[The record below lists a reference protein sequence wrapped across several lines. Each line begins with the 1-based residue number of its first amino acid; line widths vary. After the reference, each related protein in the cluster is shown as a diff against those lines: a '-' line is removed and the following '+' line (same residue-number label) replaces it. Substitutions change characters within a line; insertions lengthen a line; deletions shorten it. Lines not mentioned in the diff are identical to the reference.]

1 MTVGQLIYIAKKQK
15 ATVGVKSTRGK
26 KNGGRKMDFLIE
38 FSVFGLFLVLDYIVG
53 DKRAKELKEQNE
65 KLWNMLENLSGVNKQ
80 VLQKYTV
87 KLVEIMNE
95 KKNNEHRVY
104 NYTCPNCHTIL
115 SEVENCNYCP
125 ECGTRLDLSKNE

>member
-1 MTVGQLIYIAKKQK
+1 MNLLI
-15 ATVGVKSTRGK
+15 
-26 KNGGRKMDFLIE
+26 DFV
-38 FSVFGLFLVLDYIVG
+38 VFGLYLLLVYIIG

-95 KKNNEHRVY
+95 NEK
-104 NYTCPNCHTIL
+104 
-115 SEVENCNYCP
+115 
-125 ECGTRLDLSKNE
+125 GD

>member
-1 MTVGQLIYIAKKQK
+1 MLGGQLIYIAKKQK
-15 ATVGVKSTRGK
+15 ATVGVKNTRGK
-26 KNGGRKMDFLIE
+26 KNGGRKMNLLIDFV
-38 FSVFGLFLVLDYIVG
+38 VFGLYLLLVYIIG

-95 KKNNEHRVY
+95 KKNNEHCVY
-104 NYTCPNCHTIL
+104 NYTCPNCNEIL
-115 SEVENCNYCP
+115 SEV
-125 ECGTRLDLSKNE
+125 

>member
-1 MTVGQLIYIAKKQK
+1 MLKFCLITIA
-15 ATVGVKSTRGK
+15 
-26 KNGGRKMDFLIE
+26 RKELKMNLLIDFV
-38 FSVFGLFLVLDYIVG
+38 VFGLFLLLDYIIG

-95 KKNNEHRVY
+95 NER
-104 NYTCPNCHTIL
+104 
-115 SEVENCNYCP
+115 
-125 ECGTRLDLSKNE
+125 G

>member
-1 MTVGQLIYIAKKQK
+1 MNLLI
-15 ATVGVKSTRGK
+15 
-26 KNGGRKMDFLIE
+26 DFV
-38 FSVFGLFLVLDYIVG
+38 VFGLYLLLVYIIG

-95 KKNNEHRVY
+95 KKNNEHCVY
-104 NYTCPNCHTIL
+104 NYTCPNCNEIL
-115 SEVENCNYCP
+115 SEV
-125 ECGTRLDLSKNE
+125 

>member
-1 MTVGQLIYIAKKQK
+1 
-15 ATVGVKSTRGK
+15 
-26 KNGGRKMDFLIE
+26 MDFLIE

-104 NYTCPNCHTIL
+104 NYTCPNCNTIL
-115 SEVENCNYCP
+115 SDVEDCNYCP
-125 ECGTRLDLSKNE
+125 ECGTRLDWGKNE

>member
-1 MTVGQLIYIAKKQK
+1 
-15 ATVGVKSTRGK
+15 
-26 KNGGRKMDFLIE
+26 MDFLIE

-125 ECGTRLDLSKNE
+125 ECGTRLDWSKNE

>member
-1 MTVGQLIYIAKKQK
+1 MLKSFLITIAIKEL
-15 ATVGVKSTRGK
+15 
-26 KNGGRKMDFLIE
+26 KMNFLIE

-95 KKNNEHRVY
+95 NER
-104 NYTCPNCHTIL
+104 
-115 SEVENCNYCP
+115 
-125 ECGTRLDLSKNE
+125 G

>member
-1 MTVGQLIYIAKKQK
+1 M
-15 ATVGVKSTRGK
+15 
-26 KNGGRKMDFLIE
+26 NFLIE

-53 DKRAKELKEQNE
+53 YKRAKELKEQNE

-95 KKNNEHRVY
+95 NER
-104 NYTCPNCHTIL
+104 
-115 SEVENCNYCP
+115 
-125 ECGTRLDLSKNE
+125 G

>member
-1 MTVGQLIYIAKKQK
+1 MKLLI
-15 ATVGVKSTRGK
+15 
-26 KNGGRKMDFLIE
+26 DFA
-38 FSVFGLFLVLDYIVG
+38 VFGLFLVFDYIIG

-95 KKNNEHRVY
+95 NER
-104 NYTCPNCHTIL
+104 
-115 SEVENCNYCP
+115 
-125 ECGTRLDLSKNE
+125 G

>member
-1 MTVGQLIYIAKKQK
+1 MPSDVATLRLKQSKICMRMLKSFLITIA
-15 ATVGVKSTRGK
+15 
-26 KNGGRKMDFLIE
+26 RKELKMNFLIE

-95 KKNNEHRVY
+95 NER
-104 NYTCPNCHTIL
+104 
-115 SEVENCNYCP
+115 
-125 ECGTRLDLSKNE
+125 G

>member
-1 MTVGQLIYIAKKQK
+1 M
-15 ATVGVKSTRGK
+15 
-26 KNGGRKMDFLIE
+26 NFLIE

-65 KLWNMLENLSGVNKQ
+65 RLWKMLENLSGVNKQ

-95 KKNNEHRVY
+95 NERGKK
-104 NYTCPNCHTIL
+104 
-115 SEVENCNYCP
+115 
-125 ECGTRLDLSKNE
+125 

>member
-1 MTVGQLIYIAKKQK
+1 MNLLI
-15 ATVGVKSTRGK
+15 
-26 KNGGRKMDFLIE
+26 DFV
-38 FSVFGLFLVLDYIVG
+38 VFGLYLLLVYIVG

-95 KKNNEHRVY
+95 NEK
-104 NYTCPNCHTIL
+104 
-115 SEVENCNYCP
+115 
-125 ECGTRLDLSKNE
+125 GD